1 MLRPR
6 HKEKLM
12 INVTIGDR
20 DGTLWL
26 SMEGHAGMAPKGE
39 DIVCAA
45 ATMLMYTAAQAAM
58 DMGSRGELQ
67 RPPAVK
73 LDDGN
78 AGVAFRPKA
87 EAVEKGRLVLDVIR
101 RGLEVL
107 GKRYPENV
115 AIYVIGN
122 GESRGYTEESRAEP
136 ADMEPR
142 A

>member
-1 MLRPR
+1 
-6 HKEKLM
+6 M
-12 INVTIGDR
+12 IQVTIGDH
-20 DGTLWL
+20 DGVLWL
-26 SMEGHAGMAPKGE
+26 SMAGHAGMAPKGQ

-45 ATMLMYTAAQAAM
+45 ATMLMYTAAQAAL

-67 RPPAVK
+67 RPPSVK

-78 AGVAFRPKA
+78 ACASFRPKE
-87 EAVEKGRLVLDVIR
+87 EAMEKGRLVLDVIR

-115 AIYVIGN
+115 AIYVLGN
-122 GESRGYTEESRAEP
+122 GESRKDTE
-136 ADMEPR
+136 EPR

>member
-1 MLRPR
+1 
-6 HKEKLM
+6 M
-12 INVTIGDR
+12 IQVTIGDR

-26 SMEGHAGMAPKGE
+26 SMEGHAGAAPKGQ

-45 ATMLMYTAAQAAM
+45 ATMLMYTIAQAAL

-67 RPPAVK
+67 RPPSVK

-78 AGVAFRPKA
+78 ACAAFWPKK
-87 EAVEKGRLVLDVIR
+87 EALEKGRLVLDVIR

-122 GESRGYTEESRAEP
+122 GESREHTEESRAEP

>member
-1 MLRPR
+1 
-6 HKEKLM
+6 M
-12 INVTIGDR
+12 IQATIGDH
-20 DGTLWL
+20 DGVLWL
-26 SMEGHAGMAPKGE
+26 SMAGHAGAAPKGQ

-45 ATMLMYTAAQAAM
+45 ATMLMYTIAQAAM

-67 RPPAVK
+67 RPPTVK

-78 AGVAFRPKA
+78 AGVSFRPKEGA
-87 EAVEKGRLVLDVIR
+87 MEKGRLVLDVIR

>member
-1 MLRPR
+1 
-6 HKEKLM
+6 M
-12 INVTIGDR
+12 IKVTIGDR
-20 DGTLWL
+20 DGVLWL
-26 SMEGHAGMAPKGE
+26 SMAGHAGTAPKGQ

-45 ATMLMYTAAQAAM
+45 ATMLMYTAAQAAL
-58 DMGSRGELQ
+58 DMCSRGELES
-67 RPPAVK
+67 PPSVM

-78 AGVAFRPKA
+78 AGVSFRPEEWA
-87 EAVEKGRLVLDVIR
+87 MEKGRLALDVIR

>member
-1 MLRPR
+1 
-6 HKEKLM
+6 M
-12 INVTIGDR
+12 IQVTIGDR
-20 DGTLWL
+20 DGYLWL
-26 SMEGHAGMAPKGE
+26 TMEGHAGTAPKGQ

-45 ATMLMYTAAQAAM
+45 ATMLMYTAAQAAL

-67 RPPAVK
+67 RPPTVK

-78 AGVAFRPKA
+78 AGVSFRPKDGA
-87 EAVEKGRLVLDVIR
+87 MEKGRLVLDVIR

-115 AIYVIGN
+115 AIYVLGN
-122 GESRGYTEESRAEP
+122 GESRKNTE
-136 ADMEPR
+136 EPR

>member
-1 MLRPR
+1 
-6 HKEKLM
+6 M
-12 INVTIGDR
+12 IRVTIGDH
-20 DGTLWL
+20 DGFLWL
-26 SMEGHAGMAPKGE
+26 SMTGHAGAAPKGQ

-67 RPPAVK
+67 RPPSVK

-78 AGVAFRPKA
+78 ACAAFRPKE
-87 EAVEKGRLVLDVIR
+87 EAMEKGRLVLDVIR

-122 GESRGYTEESRAEP
+122 GESREHTEDSRALP
-136 ADMEPR
+136 ADMDSR

>member
-1 MLRPR
+1 
-6 HKEKLM
+6 M
-12 INVTIGDR
+12 IQVTIGDH

-26 SMEGHAGMAPKGE
+26 SMEGHAGTAPKGQ

-78 AGVAFRPKA
+78 ACAAFRPKE
-87 EAVEKGRLVLDVIR
+87 EAMEKGRLVLDVIR

>member
-1 MLRPR
+1 
-6 HKEKLM
+6 M
-12 INVTIGDR
+12 IQVTIGDR
-20 DGTLWL
+20 DGYLWL
-26 SMEGHAGMAPKGE
+26 TMEGHAGTAPKGQ

-45 ATMLMYTAAQAAM
+45 ATMLMYTIAQAAL
-58 DMGSRGELQ
+58 DMGSRGEL
-67 RPPAVK
+67 RGPPSVM

-78 AGVAFRPKA
+78 AGVSFRPKE
-87 EAVEKGRLVLDVIR
+87 EAMEKGRLVLDVIR

-107 GKRYPENV
+107 WKRYPENV

>member
-1 MLRPR
+1 
-6 HKEKLM
+6 M
-12 INVTIGDR
+12 IQVTIGDH
-20 DGTLWL
+20 DGVLWL
-26 SMEGHAGMAPKGE
+26 SMAGHAGTAPKGQ

-45 ATMLMYTAAQAAM
+45 ATMLMYTAAQAAL

-67 RPPAVK
+67 RPPSVK

-78 AGVAFRPKA
+78 ACASFRPKK
-87 EAVEKGRLVLDVIR
+87 EAMEKGRLVLDVIR

-115 AIYVIGN
+115 AIYVLGN
-122 GESRGYTEESRAEP
+122 GESRGYTEEPRALP

>member
-1 MLRPR
+1 
-6 HKEKLM
+6 M
-12 INVTIGDR
+12 IQVTIGDR

-26 SMEGHAGMAPKGE
+26 SMEGHAGAAPKGQ

-45 ATMLMYTAAQAAM
+45 ATMLMYTIAQAAL
-58 DMGSRGELQ
+58 DMGSLGELE
-67 RPPAVK
+67 RPPTVM
-73 LDDGN
+73 LDDGD
-78 AGVAFRPKA
+78 AGVSFRPKK
-87 EAVEKGRLVLDVIR
+87 EAMEKGRLVLDVIR

-122 GESRGYTEESRAEP
+122 GEGRGYTEESRAEP

>member
-1 MLRPR
+1 
-6 HKEKLM
+6 M
-12 INVTIGDR
+12 IQVTIGDR
-20 DGTLWL
+20 DGVLWL
-26 SMEGHAGMAPKGE
+26 SMEGHAGMAPKGQ

-45 ATMLMYTAAQAAM
+45 ATMLMYTIAQAAM

-67 RPPAVK
+67 RPPTVK
-73 LDDGN
+73 LGDGN
-78 AGVAFRPKA
+78 AGVSFQPKS
-87 EAVEKGRLVLDVIR
+87 EAMEKGRLVLDVIR

>member
-1 MLRPR
+1 
-6 HKEKLM
+6 M
-12 INVTIGDR
+12 IQVTIGDR
-20 DGTLWL
+20 DGVLWL
-26 SMEGHAGMAPKGE
+26 SMEGHAGTAPKGQ

-67 RPPAVK
+67 RPPTVK

-78 AGVAFRPKA
+78 AGVVFRPKA

>member
-1 MLRPR
+1 
-6 HKEKLM
+6 M
-12 INVTIGDR
+12 IQVTIGEHE
-20 DGTLWL
+20 GVLWL
-26 SMEGHAGMAPKGE
+26 HMAGHAGTAPKGQ

-45 ATMLMYTAAQAAM
+45 ATMLMYTAAQAAL
-58 DMGSRGELQ
+58 DMGSRGELK
-67 RPPAVK
+67 RPPTVK

-87 EAVEKGRLVLDVIR
+87 EAMEKGRLTLDVIR

-115 AIYVIGN
+115 AIYIIGN

>member
-1 MLRPR
+1 
-6 HKEKLM
+6 M
-12 INVTIGDR
+12 IQVTIGDR

-26 SMEGHAGMAPKGE
+26 SMEGHAGAAPKGQ

-45 ATMLMYTAAQAAM
+45 ATMLMYTAAQAAL

-67 RPPAVK
+67 RPPSVK
-73 LDDGN
+73 LDEGN
-78 AGVAFRPKA
+78 ACAAFQPKA

>member
-1 MLRPR
+1 
-6 HKEKLM
+6 M
-12 INVTIGDR
+12 IQVTIGDR

-26 SMEGHAGMAPKGE
+26 SMEGHAGTAPKGQ

-67 RPPAVK
+67 RPPSVK
-73 LDDGN
+73 LDDGS

-107 GKRYPENV
+107 GKRYPKNV

-122 GESRGYTEESRAEP
+122 GEGRGYTEESRAEP

>member
-1 MLRPR
+1 
-6 HKEKLM
+6 M
-12 INVTIGDR
+12 IQVTIGDR

-26 SMEGHAGMAPKGE
+26 SMEGHAGAAPKGQ

-45 ATMLMYTAAQAAM
+45 ATMLMYTAAQAAL

-67 RPPAVK
+67 RPPSVK
-73 LDDGN
+73 LDEGN
-78 AGVAFRPKA
+78 ACAAFWPKK
-87 EAVEKGRLVLDVIR
+87 EALEKGRLVLDVIR

-107 GKRYPENV
+107 GRRYPENV

-122 GESRGYTEESRAEP
+122 GKGRGYTEESRAEP

>member
-1 MLRPR
+1 
-6 HKEKLM
+6 M
-12 INVTIGDR
+12 IQVTIGDR
-20 DGTLWL
+20 DGYLWL
-26 SMEGHAGMAPKGE
+26 TMEGHAGTAPKGQ

-45 ATMLMYTAAQAAM
+45 ATMLMYTAAQAAL

-67 RPPAVK
+67 RPPTVK

-78 AGVAFRPKA
+78 AGVSFRPKEGA
-87 EAVEKGRLVLDVIR
+87 MEKGRLVLDVIR

-115 AIYVIGN
+115 AIYVLGN
-122 GESRGYTEESRAEP
+122 GESRGHTE
-136 ADMEPR
+136 EPR

>member
-1 MLRPR
+1 
-6 HKEKLM
+6 M

-26 SMEGHAGMAPKGE
+26 SMAGHAGAAPKGQ

-45 ATMLMYTAAQAAM
+45 ATMLMYTIAQAAL
-58 DMGSRGELQ
+58 DMGSLGELE
-67 RPPAVK
+67 RPPTVM
-73 LDDGN
+73 LDDGD

-87 EAVEKGRLVLDVIR
+87 EAMEKGRLVLDVIR

-122 GESRGYTEESRAEP
+122 GESREHTEDSRA
-136 ADMEPR
+136 
-142 A
+142 

>member
-1 MLRPR
+1 
-6 HKEKLM
+6 M
-12 INVTIGDR
+12 IQVTIGDR
-20 DGTLWL
+20 DETLWL
-26 SMEGHAGMAPKGE
+26 SMEGHAGAAPKGQ

-45 ATMLMYTAAQAAM
+45 ATMLMYTAAQAAL

-67 RPPAVK
+67 RPPSVK
-73 LDDGN
+73 LDEGN
-78 AGVAFRPKA
+78 ACAAFWPKK
-87 EAVEKGRLVLDVIR
+87 EALEKGRLVLDVIR

-122 GESRGYTEESRAEP
+122 GKGRGYTEESRAEP